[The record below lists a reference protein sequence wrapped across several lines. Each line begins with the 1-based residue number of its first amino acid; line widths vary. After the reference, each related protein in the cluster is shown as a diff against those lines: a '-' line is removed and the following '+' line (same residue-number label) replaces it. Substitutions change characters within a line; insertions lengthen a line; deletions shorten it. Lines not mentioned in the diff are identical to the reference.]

1 MTRGQKIV
9 RAAALPSV
17 LVLAWP
23 LFVAS
28 LELTGEGRIAH
39 AGLVLQW
46 TIGAVVIAIIN
57 SGLELRRQKRRRDAD
72 DRG

>member
-1 MTRGQKIV
+1 M
-9 RAAALPSV
+9 
-17 LVLAWP
+17 LAWP

-46 TIGAVVIAIIN
+46 TIGAVVIAIVN
-57 SGLELRRQKRRRDAD
+57 SGLELRRQKRRCD